1 MDNNLVQSMLK
12 VIDCHFVDYLETEI
26 RKISLEELEKLDNM
40 MDSVF
45 LFSLI
50 WSLCCTVDQD
60 SRIKINSFLRK
71 RLAEI

>member
-1 MDNNLVQSMLK
+1 MLK

-60 SRIKINSFLRK
+60 SRIKINIFLR
-71 RLAEI
+71 